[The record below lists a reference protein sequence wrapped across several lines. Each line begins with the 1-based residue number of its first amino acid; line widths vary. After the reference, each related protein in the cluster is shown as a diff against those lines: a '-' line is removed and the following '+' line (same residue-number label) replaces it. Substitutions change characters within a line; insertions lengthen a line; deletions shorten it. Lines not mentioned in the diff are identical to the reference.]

1 MDSTALNAKVAR
13 KARISSA
20 IRYGI
25 LLLIGFVLIYPVLWM
40 VGGAFQYNADIFG
53 NFSILPPLDR
63 INWSNF
69 PDAWQLSSNNT
80 IVFYYMNT
88 LRFLIPRVI
97 FTVVSCT
104 LTAYAVARFSFPGKK
119 IIFTVIIVTL
129 LMPEVAFRIPVFI
142 LMRDMGLLNTFVSLW
157 IQDAFAVNS
166 FFVFMIIQFM
176 RTIPKELDEAASL
189 DGCNALQTLW
199 FVLMPVLRPI
209 LISVGL
215 LTFMWGMNDFLGPLI
230 YLTGAETRPLSLA
243 LSVLLDPTELVQIGR
258 VLAAATLG
266 LLPTIAIFFACSRYF
281 VEGVTN
287 SGGKE

>member
-1 MDSTALNAKVAR
+1 MALNKNNV
-13 KARISSA
+13 SA
-20 IRYGI
+20 FFRYLTLI
-25 LLLIGFVLIYPVLWM
+25 IIGFILIYPILWM
-40 VGGAFQYNADIFG
+40 VGGGFKENADIFG
-53 NFSILPPLDR
+53 NFSIFPPADR
-63 INWSNF
+63 IVLEHF
-69 PDAWQLSSNNT
+69 PNAWQLSSNNT

-97 FTVVSCT
+97 FTIISCT
-104 LTAYAVARFSFPGKK
+104 ITAYAISRFSFPGKK
-119 IIFTVIIVTL
+119 IIFTVVIATL
-129 LMPEVAFRIPVFI
+129 LMPEVAFRIPIFV
-142 LMRDMGLLNTFVSLW
+142 LMRDLNLLNTFASLY

-176 RTIPKELDEAASL
+176 RTIPKELDEAAAI

-199 FVLMPVLRPI
+199 FILTPVLRPI
-209 LISVGL
+209 IISVGL

-230 YLTGAETRPLSLA
+230 YLTGAENRPLSLA

-266 LLPTIAIFFACSRYF
+266 LLPTVAIFFACSRYF

>member
-1 MDSTALNAKVAR
+1 MKKSLVNA
-13 KARISSA
+13 I
-20 IRYGI
+20 IRYTI
-25 LLLIGFVLIYPVLWM
+25 LIIIGFILIYPVLWM
-40 VGGAFQYNADIFG
+40 IGGAFSYNADIFG
-53 NFSILPPLDR
+53 NARIFPPLER
-63 INWSNF
+63 INLNHF
-69 PDAWQLSSNNT
+69 PDAWQLSANNT

-88 LRFLIPRVI
+88 LRFLIPRVL
-97 FTVVSCT
+97 FTLISCT
-104 LTAYAVARFSFPGKK
+104 ITAYAISRFNFPGKK
-119 IIFTVIIVTL
+119 IVFTIVIATL

-142 LMRDMGLLNTFVSLW
+142 LMRDLNLLNTFTSLW

-176 RTIPKELDEAASL
+176 RTIPRDLDEAAAI
-189 DGCNALQTLW
+189 DGCSPLQTLW
-199 FVLMPVLRPI
+199 YILIPVLKPI

-230 YLTGAETRPLSLA
+230 YLTGQDTRPLSLA

-281 VEGVTN
+281 VEGITQ
-287 SGGKE
+287 SGSKE

>member
-1 MDSTALNAKVAR
+1 MRKST
-13 KARISSA
+13 ISS
-20 IRYGI
+20 ILRYTMLI
-25 LLLIGFVLIYPVLWM
+25 IIGFILIYPVLWM
-40 VGGAFQYNADIFG
+40 IGGAFSYNVDIFG
-53 NFSILPPLDR
+53 NARIFPQLER
-63 INWSNF
+63 INLNHF
-69 PDAWQLSSNNT
+69 PAAWQLSANNT

-88 LRFLIPRVI
+88 LRFLIPRVL
-97 FTVVSCT
+97 FTLISCT
-104 LTAYAVARFSFPGKK
+104 ITAYAISRFNFPGKK
-119 IIFTVIIVTL
+119 IIFTIVIATL

-142 LMRDMGLLNTFVSLW
+142 LMRDLSLLNTFTSLW

-176 RTIPKELDEAASL
+176 RTIPRDLDEAASI
-189 DGCNALQTLW
+189 DGCNPIQTLW
-199 FVLMPVLRPI
+199 YILIPVLKPI

-230 YLTGAETRPLSLA
+230 YLTGQDTRPLSLA

-281 VEGVTN
+281 VEGITQ
-287 SGGKE
+287 SGSKE